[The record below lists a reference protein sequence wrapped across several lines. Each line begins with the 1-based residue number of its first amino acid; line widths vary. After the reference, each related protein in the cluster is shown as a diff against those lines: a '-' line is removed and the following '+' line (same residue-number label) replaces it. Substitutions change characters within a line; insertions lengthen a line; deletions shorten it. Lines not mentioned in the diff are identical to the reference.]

1 MSSQKSRRY
10 RLGQRAESMEQTRER
25 IATATFELHG
35 LVGPAR
41 TTIAAVAERAG
52 VERATVYRH
61 FPDELS
67 LYHGCIGHGR
77 AKHPFPDASTW
88 SAIKDP
94 EERLRTG
101 LRVLY
106 GYYRTVEYVLTNVVR
121 DLPDMPV
128 FQRAYAE
135 LGIFAYYEGV
145 RAVLAE
151 PYRTTSQFRTIAA
164 AIGHATQFETWR
176 SLVRVQ
182 RLSDRRAVEAM
193 VAMVRCLA
201 DEPRSELRSRQ

>member
-1 MSSQKSRRY
+1 MSSQKSRQY
-10 RLGQRAESMEQTRER
+10 RLGQRAESMEQTRAR
-25 IATATFELHG
+25 IAKATFELHG

-61 FPDELS
+61 FPNELL

-77 AKHPFPDASTW
+77 AKHPFPDPSAW
-88 SAIKDP
+88 AAIKDP

-106 GYYRTVEYVLTNVVR
+106 GYYRTVEYIMTNVVR

-128 FQRAYAE
+128 FQQAYAE
-135 LGIFAYYEGV
+135 LGLFAYYEGV
-145 RAVLAE
+145 RAVLCE
-151 PYRTTSQFRTIAA
+151 PYRKRSQFRIISA
-164 AIGHATQFETWR
+164 AIGHATQFPTWQ
-176 SLVRVQ
+176 SLARGEG
-182 RLSDRRAVEAM
+182 LSDPQAVEAM

-201 DEPRSELRSRQ
+201 D

>member
-1 MSSQKSRRY
+1 
-10 RLGQRAESMEQTRER
+10 MEETRER
-25 IATATFELHG
+25 IAKATFELHG

-41 TTIAAVAERAG
+41 TTIAAIADRAD

-77 AKHPFPDASTW
+77 ASHPFPDVLPW
-88 SAIKDP
+88 KAIADP
-94 EERLRTG
+94 EGRLREG

-106 GYYRTVEYVLTNVVR
+106 RYFRTVEYILTKVVR

-128 FQRAYAE
+128 FQQAYAE
-135 LGIFAYYEGV
+135 LGIFDYYDSV
-145 RAVLAE
+145 RVVLSE
-151 PYRTTSQFRTIAA
+151 PYRRRKRFCVISAA
-164 AIGHATQFETWR
+164 VGHATRFETWQ
-176 SLVRVQ
+176 SLVRREGLTDPQ
-182 RLSDRRAVEAM
+182 AVEAM

-201 DEPRSELRSRQ
+201 SDRAKPRD

>member
-25 IATATFELHG
+25 IAKATLELHG

-41 TTIAAVAERAG
+41 TTIAAIADRAG

-77 AKHPFPDASTW
+77 AKHPFPDIAPW
-88 SAIKDP
+88 GEIKDP

-101 LRVLY
+101 LRTLY
-106 GYYRTVEYVLTNVVR
+106 RYYETAEYLFTKVNR
-121 DLPDMPV
+121 DFPTMPV
-128 FQRAYAE
+128 FQQAFAE
-135 LGIFAYYEGV
+135 LGIFAYYDSV
-145 RAVLAE
+145 RALLSQ
-151 PYRTTSQFRTIAA
+151 PYRKHKRHRIIAA
-164 AIGHATQFETWR
+164 AI
-176 SLVRVQ
+176 
-182 RLSDRRAVEAM
+182 
-193 VAMVRCLA
+193 
-201 DEPRSELRSRQ
+201 

>member
-1 MSSQKSRRY
+1 MSSRRSRQY
-10 RLGQRAESMEQTRER
+10 RLGQRAESMEQTRAR
-25 IATATFELHG
+25 IARATFELHG

-77 AKHPFPDASTW
+77 VKHPFPDTSTW
-88 SAIKDP
+88 KAIKDP

-106 GYYRTVEYVLTNVVR
+106 GYYRTVEYVLKKVVR

-128 FQRAYAE
+128 FQQAYAE
-135 LGIFAYYEGV
+135 LGIFGYYEGA
-145 RAVLAE
+145 RALLCE
-151 PYRTTSQFRTIAA
+151 RYRKSSQFRIISA
-164 AIGHATQFETWR
+164 AIGHATQFPTWQ
-176 SLVRVQ
+176 SLVRGQ
-182 RLSDRRAVEAM
+182 GLSDRQAVEAM
-193 VAMVRCLA
+193 VAMVRCMA
-201 DEPRSELRSRQ
+201 D

>member
-1 MSSQKSRRY
+1 MSSQKTRPY

-25 IATATFELHG
+25 IAKAAFELHG
-35 LVGPAR
+35 IVGPAR
-41 TTIAAVAERAG
+41 TTIASVADRAG

-77 AKHPFPDASTW
+77 KKHPFPAT
-88 SAIKDP
+88 SAWAGINDP

-106 GYYRTVEYVLTNVVR
+106 RYYRTVEYVLTKVVR

-128 FQRAYAE
+128 FQQAYGE

-145 RAVLAE
+145 RAILSE
-151 PYRTTSQFRTIAA
+151 PYRKKSGFRVVSA
-164 AIGHATQFETWR
+164 AIGHATQFPTWQ
-176 SLVRVQ
+176 SLVRGQ
-182 RLSDRRAVEAM
+182 GLSDREAVEAM

-201 DEPRSELRSRQ
+201 E

>member
-1 MSSQKSRRY
+1 MSSQKSRQY

-25 IATATFELHG
+25 IAKATFELHG

-77 AKHPFPDASTW
+77 AKHPFPDTSTW
-88 SAIKDP
+88 TAIEDP

-106 GYYRTVEYVLTNVVR
+106 SYYRSVEYVLTNVVR

-128 FQRAYAE
+128 FRRAYAE

-145 RAVLAE
+145 RAVLCE
-151 PYRTTSQFRTIAA
+151 PYRKRSRFRIISAA
-164 AIGHATQFETWR
+164 TGHATQFPTWQ
-176 SLVRVQ
+176 SLVRGQ
-182 RLSDRRAVEAM
+182 GLSDPQAVEAM

-201 DEPRSELRSRQ
+201 D